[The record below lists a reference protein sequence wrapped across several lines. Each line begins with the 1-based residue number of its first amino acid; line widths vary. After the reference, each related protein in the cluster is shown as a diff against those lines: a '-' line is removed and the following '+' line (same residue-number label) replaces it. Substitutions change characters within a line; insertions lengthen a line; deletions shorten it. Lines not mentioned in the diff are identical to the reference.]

1 MKMLRLI
8 SRILV
13 GMVFLFSGFVK
24 GIDPLG
30 TMFKIEDYFI
40 AYGTEWAL
48 PLALSLSI
56 ILCIIEFTIGVFLI
70 LNIKPK
76 IIPWLLFMVMS
87 TFLIVTLFDALYN
100 PVPDCGCFGDALVLT
115 NWQTFNK
122 NLVLMVFVLII
133 LVTQKHSNPS
143 LSVRKQNITA
153 IILLFLFSGLT
164 IYASKNLPM
173 IDFREW
179 KVGQDLTPHATVKPK
194 TYLIYKNLQTGEE
207 KEMLSNELP
216 WNDSVWMSQWEF
228 VDQRVDHSLVT
239 RSHEL
244 QIIDKDEND
253 ITDLFIRNPDYQ
265 FILTSYDLSKVNN
278 RVFQQIN
285 DFSLLAEDDNYSF
298 ILLTNATNEEINKFK
313 ETHLIDYEIYNTD
326 DIVLKTMI
334 RSNPGL
340 LLLKDGVIINKWHYR
355 SFPDYISLKKNLL
368 NNQKK

>member
-1 MKMLRLI
+1 
-8 SRILV
+8 
-13 GMVFLFSGFVK
+13 
-24 GIDPLG
+24 
-30 TMFKIEDYFI
+30 
-40 AYGTEWAL
+40 
-48 PLALSLSI
+48 
-56 ILCIIEFTIGVFLI
+56 
-70 LNIKPK
+70 
-76 IIPWLLFMVMS
+76 
-87 TFLIVTLFDALYN
+87 
-100 PVPDCGCFGDALVLT
+100 CFGDALVLT

-164 IYASKNLPM
+164 IYASKNLPI

-179 KVGQDLTPHATVKPK
+179 NVGQDLTPHSTVKPK
-194 TYLIYKNLQTGEE
+194 TYLIYKNTQTGEE

-228 VDQRVDHSLVT
+228 VDQRVDHSLVS

-244 QIIDKDEND
+244 QIIDTDEND

-285 DFSLLAEDDNYSF
+285 DFFLLAEDDNYSF

-355 SFPDYISLKKNLL
+355 SFPDYILLKKNLL
-368 NNQKK
+368 KNQKK

>member
-13 GMVFLFSGFVK
+13 GTVFIFSGFVK

-40 AYGTEWAL
+40 AYGTEWAI
-48 PLALSLSI
+48 PLTLSLSI
-56 ILCIIEFTIGVFLI
+56 ILCIVEFTIGVFLI

-76 IIPWLLFMVMS
+76 LTSWLLFMIMS
-87 TFLIVTLFDALYN
+87 TFLIITLFDALYN
-100 PVPDCGCFGDALVLT
+100 PVPDCGCFGDAIALS

-133 LVTQKHSNPS
+133 LVTQQNSSPF
-143 LSVRKQNITA
+143 LSVKKQNITA
-153 IILLFLFSGLT
+153 IILLLLFSSFT
-164 IYASKNLPM
+164 IYASNNLPI

-194 TYLIYKNLQTGEE
+194 TYLIYKNLQTGEK
-207 KEMLSNELP
+207 KEMLSHELP

-228 VDQRVDHSLVT
+228 IDQRVDHSLVT
-239 RSHEL
+239 RNHEL
-244 QIIDKDEND
+244 QIIDNDEND
-253 ITDLFIRNPDYQ
+253 ITDLFICNPDYQ
-265 FILTSYDLSKVNN
+265 FILISYDLSKVNS
-278 RVFQQIN
+278 RVFQKIN
-285 DFSLLAEDDNYSF
+285 DFFLLAEDDNYSF

-313 ETHLIDYEIYNTD
+313 ETHLIDYEIYNAD
-326 DIVLKTMI
+326 DTVLKTMI

-355 SFPDYISLKKNLL
+355 SFPEYISLKKNLVKS
-368 NNQKK
+368 QKK